1 MEESPTSFGVTD
13 PETAA
18 REYVVNRLKAGATQQ
33 AVEQELVQRGYD
45 PAIAADLVRSVG
57 RQHAG
62 SARRSAIGLIAGGIA
77 IAIIGC
83 VLTYLSYNSASP
95 GGRYYVCTGLILLGI
110 YMLIRGIAQL
120 IRGR

>member
-1 MEESPTSFGVTD
+1 MKDVP
-13 PETAA
+13 
-18 REYVVNRLKAGATQQ
+18 L
-33 AVEQELVQRGYD
+33 VEQELVQRGYD

-57 RQHAG
+57 GQHAG
-62 SARRSAIGLIAGGIA
+62 SAIGLIAGGIA